1 MKIQNLIKT
10 SCGLEKYEKLAKKE
24 GIIAKLR
31 LAWFIVFATMK
42 DWNIKSKDYVEKSES

>member
-10 SCGLEKYEKLAKKE
+10 SCGLDKYEKLAKRK

-31 LAWFIVFATMK
+31 LSWFILFATIR
-42 DWNIKSKDYVEKSES
+42 DWNINSKDHIEKSEF